1 MIQIN
6 KYILSNGLRIVHH
19 EDLSTQ
25 MVAINIAYNVGARD
39 EDASH
44 TGFAHL
50 FEHLMFCGSLHIPEY
65 DVAIQEAGGEN
76 NAWTSNDLTN
86 YYLTLPYPNAE
97 IGFWLESD
105 RMLGL
110 DFEGRGLEVQ
120 RQVVMEEFRQ
130 RSLNQPYGDLN
141 HLIRDL
147 AYRVHPYRW
156 PTIGLELAH
165 IEKATKEEV
174 KSFFY
179 RFYAP
184 NNAILAVTGRIS
196 FQETIRLAEKWFGDI
211 PAREV
216 KIRRLPVEPL
226 QTEQRR
232 KTVERNVPAHM
243 LYMAFKMGGRKD
255 IDYYP
260 SDMLSDLLS
269 NGSSSRLIQRL
280 VKEKKLFSSIDAH
293 IDGSIDPGLFHI
305 TGRLAEGISFQEA
318 EEAIWQEL
326 KNLQE
331 NLVED
336 FELEKVKNKYESQ
349 QIFNRMSYLNVA
361 TDLAYYELIGDAEL
375 INTEVECYRSVSKE
389 NIRAVAQKLFAPQN
403 SNIIHYYAKQ

>member
-6 KYILSNGLRIVHH
+6 KYTLSNGLRIVHH

-216 KIRRLPVEPL
+216 KIRRLPIEPL

-243 LYMAFKMGGRKD
+243 LYMAFKMGGRTD

-305 TGRLAEGISFQEA
+305 TGRLAENISFQEA

>member
-6 KYILSNGLRIVHH
+6 KYTLSNGLRIVHH

-25 MVAINIAYNVGARD
+25 MVAINIAYDVGARD
-39 EDASH
+39 EDSSH

-216 KIRRLPVEPL
+216 KIRRLPIEPL

>member
-6 KYILSNGLRIVHH
+6 KYTLSNGLRIVHH

-141 HLIRDL
+141 HLIRNL
-147 AYRVHPYRW
+147 AYRVHPYKW

-216 KIRRLPVEPL
+216 KIRRLPIEPL

-243 LYMAFKMGGRKD
+243 LYMAFKMGGRTD

-305 TGRLAEGISFQEA
+305 TGRLAENISFQEA

-336 FELEKVKNKYESQ
+336 FELEKIKNKYESQ

>member
-6 KYILSNGLRIVHH
+6 KYTLSNGLRIVHH

-25 MVAINIAYNVGARD
+25 MVAINIAYDVGARD

-147 AYRVHPYRW
+147 AYRVHPYKW

-243 LYMAFKMGGRKD
+243 LYMAFKMGGRTD

-305 TGRLAEGISFQEA
+305 TGRLAENISFQEA

>member
-6 KYILSNGLRIVHH
+6 KYTLSNGLRIVHH

-25 MVAINIAYNVGARD
+25 MVAINIAYDVGARD
-39 EDASH
+39 EDSSH

-141 HLIRDL
+141 HLIRNL
-147 AYRVHPYRW
+147 AYRVHPYKW

-243 LYMAFKMGGRKD
+243 LYMAFKMGGRTD

-305 TGRLAEGISFQEA
+305 TGRLAENISFQEA

>member
-6 KYILSNGLRIVHH
+6 KYTLSNGLRIVHH

-147 AYRVHPYRW
+147 AYRVHPYKW

-243 LYMAFKMGGRKD
+243 LYMAFKMGGRTD

-305 TGRLAEGISFQEA
+305 TGRLAENISFQEA

-389 NIRAVAQKLFAPQN
+389 NIRAAAQKLFAPQN